1 MNGMLVS
8 QVQRRLAERLGG
20 ELNHRVGRR
29 CIDVAL
35 ERAGVR
41 IAVEFDSWYFHGHP
55 DKQAQD
61 EARERGLA
69 RLGWRVLRIRSAY
82 KLPAPEEVDAA
93 IARLV
98 AGEERF
104 VITLPEWGV
113 GPHAGAEFDPERKTR
128 PYRRRKGGGDA

>member
-1 MNGMLVS
+1 MLVS

-55 DKQAQD
+55 DRQAQD

-82 KLPAPEEVDAA
+82 RLPAPRDLDAA
-93 IARLV
+93 IERLI
-98 AGEERF
+98 AGEKRVE
-104 VITLPEWGV
+104 ITLPEWGV

-128 PYRRRKGGGDA
+128 PYHRREGGGDA